1 MSFLDLLAPWAVA
14 RIVVRDLGVEDPVT
28 HVAAHLRKR
37 FSEKPSDGSSH
48 RFRVEGD
55 ALADLRAVGVVVG
68 SAPAR
73 SHYARVGFDLLLR
86 RRDDGDVAL
95 EARERVVLGWW
106 EREAVGEVLQGR
118 LEEIREDLVS
128 SS

>member
-1 MSFLDLLAPWAVA
+1 
-14 RIVVRDLGVEDPVT
+14 
-28 HVAAHLRKR
+28 
-37 FSEKPSDGSSH
+37 
-48 RFRVEGD
+48 
-55 ALADLRAVGVVVG
+55 VVG

-118 LEEIREDLVS
+118 LEEIREDLIS
-128 SS
+128 TS

>member
-48 RFRVEGD
+48 
-55 ALADLRAVGVVVG
+55 
-68 SAPAR
+68 
-73 SHYARVGFDLLLR
+73 
-86 RRDDGDVAL
+86 
-95 EARERVVLGWW
+95 
-106 EREAVGEVLQGR
+106 
-118 LEEIREDLVS
+118 
-128 SS
+128 